1 MTHFTEAVILK
12 PCCYNSRQNNLL
24 ADFVCNNYSCK
35 TFCVYPFGVGVHY
48 DLRLIPDGPPHCCD
62 PATAARF
69 PQMWRCL
76 ACDLTPPYRPRIS
89 PGSTSVF
96 GRGATV
102 LEICDSAARVGFLQ
116 CESAVG
122 RRLNNNRRHKATRGS
137 TRRFSMHLN
146 QHMMGLRANS
156 CIFNLSDFLFSIIA
170 ATSPSLGFFGFFF
183 ATQKECWRETF
194 TQLLEFLA
202 EFCSQ

>member
-12 PCCYNSRQNNLL
+12 PCCYNSRRNNLL
-24 ADFVCNNYSCK
+24 ADFVCNSYSCK
-35 TFCVYPFGVGVHY
+35 TFCVYPFGVGVHC

-62 PATAARF
+62 PAKAAPF
-69 PQMWRCL
+69 PQMWGCL
-76 ACDLTPPYRPRIS
+76 ACDSTPPYRPRIS

-102 LEICDSAARVGFLQ
+102 LETCDGAARVGFLQ
-116 CESAVG
+116 CESVVG

-146 QHMMGLRANS
+146 LRAN
-156 CIFNLSDFLFSIIA
+156 CRIFHSSDFLFSVIT
-170 ATSPSLGFFGFFF
+170 ATLPSLFFFFF
-183 ATQKECWRETF
+183 AAQKECWRETF
-194 TQLLEFLA
+194 SQLLEFLA
-202 EFCSQ
+202 EFGSQ